1 MGGDIAKLLEG
12 ESASETFQSKLLTQI
27 SHISM
32 ESVLWQFLEIRVF
45 LHFYSNE
52 FILWMEIYN
61 LNQIRQP
68 YSGKLFCSLSCSN
81 LLSISGKQLAAPL
94 TTVRA

>member
-45 LHFYSNE
+45 LHLYSNE

-81 LLSISGKQLAAPL
+81 LLSISG
-94 TTVRA
+94 